1 MVHTTMLLLIV
12 LPRVMLRILV
22 QVFMASAMMDSV
34 MGWLLMVVFMTLVQV
49 YLMMNRLLL
58 FNLMNFLRIHVM
70 MDTDRGRHS
79 LFLAKL
85 HIVRILYLVMALVVL
100 PMMRLNM
107 VMLMLFLMNDIVMVP
122 CLILARMVLAVRGTL
137 IMISVSMA
145 KLMVVVD

>member
-1 MVHTTMLLLIV
+1 
-12 LPRVMLRILV
+12 
-22 QVFMASAMMDSV
+22 MASAMIDSV
-34 MGWLLMVVFMTLVQV
+34 MGWLLMVIFMTLVQV

-107 VMLMLFLMNDIVMVP
+107 VMLMLFLMNDIVMIP
-122 CLILARMVLAVRGTL
+122 CLILACMVLAVRGTL
-137 IMISVSMA
+137 IMISVRMA

>member
-1 MVHTTMLLLIV
+1 MVHITMLLLIV

>member
-1 MVHTTMLLLIV
+1 
-12 LPRVMLRILV
+12 
-22 QVFMASAMMDSV
+22 MASAMMDSV
-34 MGWLLMVVFMTLVQV
+34 MGWLLMVVFMALVQV

-107 VMLMLFLMNDIVMVP
+107 VMLMLFLMNDIVMIP

>member
-1 MVHTTMLLLIV
+1 
-12 LPRVMLRILV
+12 
-22 QVFMASAMMDSV
+22 MASAMIDSV

-49 YLMMNRLLL
+49 NLMMNRLLL

-107 VMLMLFLMNDIVMVP
+107 VMLMLFLMNDIVMIP

-137 IMISVSMA
+137 IMISISMA

>member
-1 MVHTTMLLLIV
+1 MVHITMLLLIV

-107 VMLMLFLMNDIVMVP
+107 VMLMLFLMNDIVMIP

>member
-107 VMLMLFLMNDIVMVP
+107 VMLMLFLMNDIVMIP